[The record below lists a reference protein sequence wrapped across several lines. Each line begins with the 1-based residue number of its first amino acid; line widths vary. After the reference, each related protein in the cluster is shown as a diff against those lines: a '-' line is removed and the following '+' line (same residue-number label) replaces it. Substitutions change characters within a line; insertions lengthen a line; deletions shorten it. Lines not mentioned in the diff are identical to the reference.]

1 MFKKLFNNEAGV
13 SPIVATLVLVV
24 VAIAGAAAVG
34 TIMGSF
40 SSDVSDSA
48 SADNAAAAS
57 STELLIAGS
66 TTVQPVSELLAK
78 AYMAEHPGV
87 KVTVQAGGSGAG
99 IAAAGLDTIDIG
111 SASKFIPTADQEKF
125 PTLETYTI
133 GGSAVVVVRN
143 NDSAWTTATTNV
155 TQADLKALYD
165 DNASTTGNIGTM
177 TGYPTGLVVYQRT
190 ESSGTEETFAGFATG
205 GSDVDDQKANS
216 GVTLANKAGNQQV
229 MDAIASSDVPAIGFV
244 DYGFA
249 KAAQDAGKQITIL
262 TIDTLPAVTSDNVKA
277 EVKAKLADAGSV
289 NKYEYD
295 LCRPLNYITN
305 GAPSSVESSYIQFAM
320 SPSSIGYFEDCG
332 YWSIVE
338 LQ

>member
-40 SSDVSDSA
+40 SSEVSDSA
-48 SADNAAAAS
+48 SADDAAASS

-78 AYMAEHPGV
+78 AYMAEHGGV
-87 KVTVQAGGSGAG
+87 KVTVQAGGSSAG
-99 IAAAGLDTIDIG
+99 IAAAGLDTVDIG
-111 SASKFIPTADQEKF
+111 AASKFVPTSSLEKF
-125 PTLETYTI
+125 PELETHTI

-143 NDSAWTTATTNV
+143 NVTWTSSIVNISTT
-155 TQADLKALYD
+155 DLKALYD
-165 DNASTTGNIGTM
+165 DNASTVYSAG
-177 TGYPTGLVVYQRT
+177 PSDLVVYQRT
-190 ESSGTEETFAGFATG
+190 EGSGTEETLAKYLSLGD
-205 GSDVDDQKANS
+205 DVDDQVANTGS
-216 GVTLANKAGNQQV
+216 TTVLANKAGNQAV
-229 MDAIASSDVPAIGFV
+229 MDAIADDDDPAIGFV

-249 KAAQDAGKQITIL
+249 KASQDDGDAITIL
-262 TIDTLPAVTSDNVKA
+262 AIDTLPAVTSDNVKA
-277 EVKAKLADAGSV
+277 EVKAKLSESASPG
-289 NKYEYD
+289 KYED
-295 LCRPLNYITN
+295 GLCRPLNYITN
-305 GAPSSVESSYIQFAM
+305 GAPSSVEGSFIQFSM
-320 SPSSIGYFEDCG
+320 SPESIKFFEDCG